1 MENNKKEESNFLFKI
16 WNMAEEKLEGI
27 KMKKAS
33 KRLQR
38 QAEIEVGKSLD
49 KVDEADSLFEAAVA
63 ESLKTG
69 NFEKISTASLNLQ
82 TTKKVHESALNTYK
96 LVFGEDPKLV

>member
-1 MENNKKEESNFLFKI
+1 
-16 WNMAEEKLEGI
+16 MAEEKLESR
-27 KMKKAS
+27 KMNKAS

-49 KVDEADSLFEAAVA
+49 NVEEAESLFEAAIT
-63 ESLKTG
+63 ESLETG
-69 NFEKISTASLNLQ
+69 NFEKISTASLNVQ

-96 LVFGEDPKLV
+96 LVFDEEPKLI